1 MDANGQVAGPNR
13 PGPNRPGPNRPGPN
27 RPGPNRPVPNRAGP
41 ELAGTVILGMHRS
54 GTSAVAGFLAKA
66 GFFAGE
72 ESDLLAAAEDN
83 PRGFFEREDVNAL
96 NDSFLAQADGAWD
109 RPPGREPILSHVVE
123 WQPEVDAMLAN
134 LAAQASG
141 RPLVLK
147 DPRISL
153 LLPAWLPVL
162 DRGRFAVIIVDRSPM
177 DVALSMRKRDGRPLY
192 VALAIWQLYCT
203 ELLQGLDGR
212 RVLLV
217 RYEDFVQDPGR
228 SGPRL
233 LEQLSEVLPD
243 EVGQR
248 TEAAG
253 VRAEAEATG
262 FVSPEMR
269 HHRTEVEDA
278 SNEQVLTGAQL
289 ALYEW
294 FRRQPE
300 GWLDLHAPE
309 RLRTEPANALVTTA
323 EYFAAV
329 ADRSGMEAAYDD
341 ERHKALHF
349 EQATEL
355 KDHHIERLEVEFRK
369 LRQRVE
375 AGEQQVAALAAE
387 SDELRATNR
396 ALSEELQHLHEDRR
410 AAASN
415 LAAAARRGFAGRHP
429 S

>member
-1 MDANGQVAGPNR
+1 MGENGQTEGAVS
-13 PGPNRPGPNRPGPN
+13 PGPGQ
-27 RPGPNRPVPNRAGP
+27 AGV
-41 ELAGTVILGMHRS
+41 VILGMHRS

-72 ESDLLAAAEDN
+72 EADLLAAAEDN
-83 PRGFFEREDVNAL
+83 PRGFFERVDVNDL
-96 NDSFLAQADGAWD
+96 NDNLLARVDGAWD
-109 RPPGREPILSHVVE
+109 RPPARELIRDHAAE
-123 WQPEVDAMLAN
+123 WQAEAEAMLAR
-134 LAAQASG
+134 LGSQAAG

-153 LLPAWLPVL
+153 LLPAWLPAF
-162 DRGRFAVIIVDRSPM
+162 DQGRFAIVVVDRSPL

-203 ELLQGLDGR
+203 ELLEGLAGR

-217 RYEDFVQDPGR
+217 RYEDFVKDPGH

-233 LEQLSEVLPD
+233 LRQLAEVLPD
-243 EVGQR
+243 DVVER
-248 TEAAG
+248 TGAASKG
-253 VRAEAEATG
+253 VEAEAAG

-269 HHRTEVEDA
+269 HHRTEAEDA
-278 SNEQVLTGAQL
+278 SNEQALTGAQL
-289 ALYEW
+289 ALAGW
-294 FRRQPE
+294 FRQQPE
-300 GWLDLHAPE
+300 GWLDLQAPE
-309 RLRTEPANALVTTA
+309 RLRAQPANALVTTA
-323 EYFAAV
+323 EYFASV

-355 KDHHIERLEVEFRK
+355 KDHHIERLEAEFRK

-387 SDELRATNR
+387 TEELRATNR
-396 ALSEELQHLHEDRR
+396 ALNEELRHLHEDGR

-415 LAAAARRGFAGRHP
+415 LASVARRGFGGRHEP
-429 S
+429 

>member
-1 MDANGQVAGPNR
+1 
-13 PGPNRPGPNRPGPN
+13 
-27 RPGPNRPVPNRAGP
+27 
-41 ELAGTVILGMHRS
+41 MHRS

-72 ESDLLAAAEDN
+72 EADLLEAAEDN
-83 PRGFFEREDVNAL
+83 PKGFFERADVNAL
-96 NDSFLAQADGAWD
+96 NDNFLAELDGAWD
-109 RPPGREPILSHVVE
+109 RPPGREAILARSAEWRPQVE
-123 WQPEVDAMLAN
+123 EMLAT
-134 LAAQASG
+134 LAGQAAG

-153 LLPAWLPVL
+153 LLPAWLPAL
-162 DRGRFAVIIVDRSPM
+162 DEGQFAIVVVDRSAM
-177 DVALSMRKRDGRPLY
+177 DVALSVRKRDGRPLY

-203 ELLQGLDGR
+203 ELLEGLAGR

-217 RYEDFVQDPGR
+217 RYEDFVEDPAR
-228 SGPRL
+228 SGPQL
-233 LEQLSEVLPD
+233 LQQLSEVLPD
-243 EVGQR
+243 DLLRGGQPDD
-248 TEAAG
+248 
-253 VRAEAEATG
+253 VRAGTGETEG

-269 HHRTEVEDA
+269 HHRTSAGDA

-289 ALYEW
+289 SLYKW
-294 FRRQPE
+294 FRDQPE
-300 GWLDLHAPE
+300 GWLEPQAPKK
-309 RLRTEPANALVTTA
+309 LRTEPTNALVTTA

-355 KDHHIERLEVEFRK
+355 KDHHIERLEAEFRK

-375 AGEQQVAALAAE
+375 TGEQHVLALAAE
-387 SDELRATNR
+387 TEQLRAANQALRDELRR
-396 ALSEELQHLHEDRR
+396 LHEDGR

-415 LAAAARRGFAGRHP
+415 LVSVAKRGFPGRQQDAP
-429 S
+429 GQQD

>member
-1 MDANGQVAGPNR
+1 MDANGQVASR
-13 PGPNRPGPNRPGPN
+13 DE
-27 RPGPNRPVPNRAGP
+27 AGP
-41 ELAGTVILGMHRS
+41 KQAGPKQKGPKPAGPKGAGSKLAGSKLAGAVILGMHRS

-72 ESDLLAAAEDN
+72 EADLLAAAEDN

-96 NDSFLAQADGAWD
+96 NDSFLAQAEGAWD
-109 RPPGREPILSHVVE
+109 RPPGREPLFGRASE
-123 WQPEVDAMLAN
+123 WQPEVGAMLAD
-134 LAAQASG
+134 LASQAGG

-153 LLPAWLPVL
+153 LLPAWLPVF
-162 DRGRFAVIIVDRSPM
+162 DQGRFAIIIVDRSPV

-228 SGPRL
+228 SGPWL
-233 LEQLSEVLPD
+233 LQQLAEVLPG
-243 EVGQR
+243 EVGER
-248 TEAAG
+248 TEPGAR
-253 VRAEAEATG
+253 VETEATG

-269 HHRTEVEDA
+269 HHRTRADDA
-278 SNEQVLTGAQL
+278 ANEQVLTGAQL
-289 ALYEW
+289 AMYEW
-294 FRRQPE
+294 FRQQPE

-309 RLRTEPANALVTTA
+309 TLRTEPTNALVTTA
-323 EYFAAV
+323 EYFAGV

-355 KDHHIERLEVEFRK
+355 KDHHIERMEVEFRK

-375 AGEQQVAALAAE
+375 AGEQHVASLAAE
-387 SDELRATNR
+387 TDELRAANR
-396 ALSEELQHLHEDRR
+396 ALNEELQHLREDRR
-410 AAASN
+410 AAVSN
-415 LAAAARRGFAGRHP
+415 LASAARRGFAGRHQ